1 MKRLALLLSLLLLA
15 APAWAAQ
22 DSVATGKEPIKIGEI
37 SEAKFWNLM
46 AVNQRRG
53 FELALED
60 INAKGG
66 VLGRPLE
73 MISRDGGD
81 GSPEQVL
88 RDVEEL
94 VTRQGVQ
101 LLLGT
106 GADNV
111 SLAVSSYAK
120 QHGVLFLKALNGTNK
135 QIWEEGHDLAFR
147 FDVPNYMFGGALAE
161 AAAKL
166 PAKRWAFVAPDY
178 EFGHSL
184 VAEFQKALK
193 LRRPDV
199 EFVATQYHPTL
210 KIDAG
215 AVVSALKH
223 ANPDAIFVC
232 NFASDA
238 AQFIRQGKVRGLFE
252 NRSVVSVLLG
262 QPEGGLGP
270 IGKEAP
276 MGWITQGYPL
286 DEITTPAHKEFLAK
300 YRVKYNADP
309 GWFSFTG
316 YNAMISMAK
325 AIEKAGS
332 TEPHAVAAAMKGMTF
347 DSLVGP
353 ITYRAS
359 DNQSNLGLWV
369 GKIGLKNGKPAL
381 VDWMYE
387 SGDNFYP
394 GDDYVK
400 TVRPQ
405 QK

>member
-1 MKRLALLLSLLLLA
+1 MKRLLVTLCLLVLTVPS
-15 APAWAAQ
+15 WAA
-22 DSVATGKEPIKIGEI
+22 DKAKEPILIGEI
-37 SEAKFWNLM
+37 SEAKFWNVM
-46 AVNQRRG
+46 AINQRRG

-60 INAKGG
+60 INGKGG
-66 VLGRPLE
+66 ALGRPLK

-94 VTRQGVQ
+94 VSRQGVQ
-101 LLLGT
+101 LLTGT
-106 GADNV
+106 GPDNV

-120 QHGVLFLKALNGTNK
+120 QHGIFYLKSINGTNK

-161 AAAKL
+161 TAAKL

-184 VAEFQKALK
+184 VTEFQKALK
-193 LRRPDV
+193 QRRPDV

-223 ANPDAIFVC
+223 ANPDAIFVA
-232 NFASDA
+232 NFGNDA
-238 AQFIRQGKVRGLFE
+238 AQFIRQGKARGLFK
-252 NRSVVSVLLG
+252 NRPVVSVLLG
-262 QPEGGLGP
+262 QPEGGLDP
-270 IGKEAP
+270 LGKEAP
-276 MGWITQGYPL
+276 VGWITIGYPL
-286 DEITTPAHKEFLAK
+286 DEIEAPAHKEFLAK
-300 YRVKYNADP
+300 YRAKYNAEP

-316 YNAMISMAK
+316 YNSIISLVK

-347 DSLVGP
+347 DSLIGP
-353 ITYRAS
+353 LTYRAA

-369 GKIGLKNGKPAL
+369 GKIGLKDNKPAL
-381 VDWMYE
+381 VDWTYK
-387 SGDNFYP
+387 SGDKFYP
-394 GDDYVK
+394 GDSYVK

>member
-1 MKRLALLLSLLLLA
+1 MKRLALFLSLLLLA
-15 APAWAAQ
+15 IPAWAA
-22 DSVATGKEPIKIGEI
+22 DVANTKEPILIGEI
-37 SEAKFWNLM
+37 SEAKFWNIM
-46 AVNQRRG
+46 AVNQRHG

-60 INAKGG
+60 VNAKGG
-66 VLGRPLE
+66 VLGRPLKL
-73 MISRDGGD
+73 ISRDGGD

-94 VTRQGVQ
+94 NSRQGVQ
-101 LLLGT
+101 ILLGT

-120 QHGVLFLKALNGTNK
+120 QHDIFFLKALNGTNK

-184 VAEFQKALK
+184 VSEFQKALK
-193 LRRPDV
+193 KLRPDV
-199 EFVATQYHPTL
+199 EFVASQWHPTL

-223 ANPDAIFVC
+223 AKPDAIFVA

-238 AQFIRQGKVRGLFE
+238 AQFIRQGKARGLFE

-262 QPEGGLGP
+262 QPEGGLTP
-270 IGKEAP
+270 LGKEAP
-276 MGWITQGYPL
+276 MGWLTVGYPL
-286 DEITTPAHKEFLAK
+286 DEITTPAHKEFLAMYRAK
-300 YRVKYNADP
+300 YGADP
-309 GWFSFTG
+309 GWFAFTG
-316 YNAMISMAK
+316 YNTMISMAK

-332 TEPHAVAAAMKGMTF
+332 TEPHALAAAMKGMTF

-353 ITYRAS
+353 ITYRAA

-369 GKIGLKNGKPAL
+369 GKIGMKDNKPAL
-381 VDWMYE
+381 VDWTYE
-387 SGDNFYP
+387 SGDKYYP
-394 GDDYVK
+394 GDAYVK